1 MAEIKTLEHY
11 AVTRI
16 QDLEAE
22 VATKKA
28 QIEELQA
35 QNEELQ
41 AALDKLKQR
50 FYLQKACCDGSS
62 RYIAFDG
69 PWDGSPAFD
78 KYVKLLGLN
87 KEEE

>member
-22 VATKKA
+22 VAAKRA

-41 AALDKLKQR
+41 AALDELKKC
-50 FYLQKACCDGSS
+50 FYFQKGFDGSS